1 MEDSKNKDIL
11 ALKMEDALK
20 FLTCNAH
27 LGTQNVDF
35 QMEAYVYKRRPDGIH
50 IINLKKTWE
59 KLVLAARAIAAIEDP
74 AEVFVISSRPYG
86 QRAVL
91 KFAVHTGATPI
102 AGRFTPGTF
111 TNQIQKAFREP
122 RLLVVSDPRTDHQP
136 IREASYVNIPV
147 IAFCNTESPLRYVD
161 VAVPCNNKAAH
172 SIGLMWW
179 LLAREVL
186 RIRGKL
192 GREKPW
198 NIMVDLFFYRDPE
211 EIEKEEQL
219 QQATAEKPAITRGEQ
234 NNVAD
239 WIATSDTNAQ
249 YVEDVKD
256 WAAEPLAPTFQAG
269 QEWTPTAAAAGA
281 GEWENRQ
288 QPRAAGEAA
297 AGQNWGG
304 DSADNWG

>member
-1 MEDSKNKDIL
+1 MASSDIL
-11 ALKMEDALK
+11 NLRTDDGMKL
-20 FLTCNAH
+20 LVCNTH
-27 LGTQNVDF
+27 LGAQNVDF
-35 QMEAYVYKRRPDGIH
+35 QMESYVYKRRPDGIH
-50 IINLKKTWE
+50 IINLRKTWE

-136 IREASYVNIPV
+136 IVEASYVNIPV
-147 IAFCNTESPLRYVD
+147 IAFANTDSPLRFVD

-186 RIRGKL
+186 RIRGTL
-192 GREKPW
+192 ARDKPW

-211 EIEKEEQL
+211 EIEKEEQ
-219 QQATAEKPAITRGEQ
+219 QAITEKSTVAAT
-234 NNVAD
+234 NNYVAD
-239 WIATSDTNAQ
+239 WAQ
-249 YVEDVKD
+249 QSAQDGIGGLGQIVEDVKD
-256 WAAEPLAPTFQAG
+256 WAAEPHQATTG
-269 QEWTPTAAAAGA
+269 FSSGAQWSGAAAANS
-281 GEWENRQ
+281 EWEQSAPPPGGNQ
-288 QPRAAGEAA
+288 ESWG
-297 AGQNWGG
+297 GQSENWG
-304 DSADNWG
+304 

>member
-1 MEDSKNKDIL
+1 MKL
-11 ALKMEDALK
+11 LV
-20 FLTCNAH
+20 CNTH

-35 QMEAYVYKRRPDGIH
+35 QMEGYVYKRRPDGIH
-50 IINLKKTWE
+50 IINLRKTWE
-59 KLVLAARAIAAIEDP
+59 KLVLAARAIAAVEDP

-136 IREASYVNIPV
+136 IMEASYVNIPV
-147 IAFCNTESPLRYVD
+147 IAFANTDSPLRFVD
-161 VAVPCNNKAAH
+161 IAVPCNNKAAH

-186 RIRGKL
+186 RIRGTL
-192 GREKPW
+192 ARDKPW

-211 EIEKEEQL
+211 DIEKEEQ
-219 QQATAEKPAITRGEQ
+219 QALTEKP
-234 NNVAD
+234 VAPRETSNY
-239 WIATSDTNAQ
+239 TSDWVQQNPQDAANPQ
-249 YVEDVKD
+249 FVEDVKD
-256 WAAEPLAPTFQAG
+256 WAAEPIPAGFQGGA
-269 QEWTPTAAAAGA
+269 QWNDTVTPEWERAAAPIPSA
-281 GEWENRQ
+281 Q
-288 QPRAAGEAA
+288 D
-297 AGQNWGG
+297 NWGG
-304 DSADNWG
+304 NNENWG

>member
-1 MEDSKNKDIL
+1 MASSDVLNLRTDDGMKLLVCHS
-11 ALKMEDALK
+11 
-20 FLTCNAH
+20 H

-35 QMEAYVYKRRPDGIH
+35 QMESYVYKRRPDGIH
-50 IINLKKTWE
+50 IINLRKTWE

-136 IREASYVNIPV
+136 IVEASYVNIPV
-147 IAFCNTESPLRYVD
+147 IAFANTDSPLRFVD

-186 RIRGKL
+186 RIRGAL
-192 GREKPW
+192 ARDKPW

-211 EIEKEEQL
+211 EIEKEEQ
-219 QQATAEKPAITRGEQ
+219 QALTEKAVAPRETSSTYA
-234 NNVAD
+234 AD
-239 WIATSDTNAQ
+239 WVQQNAQ
-249 YVEDVKD
+249 DASSTQFVEEVKD
-256 WAAEPLAPTFQAG
+256 WAAEPIPAGFQGGAQWNEG
-269 QEWTPTAAAAGA
+269 AAAPS
-281 GEWENRQ
+281 EWERSAPQ
-288 QPRAAGEAA
+288 ASGAQE
-297 AGQNWGG
+297 NWGG
-304 DSADNWG
+304 NQEKWG

>member
-1 MEDSKNKDIL
+1 MATQSDIL
-11 ALKMEDALK
+11 NLRTDDGMKL
-20 FLTCNAH
+20 LVCNTH

-35 QMEAYVYKRRPDGIH
+35 QMESYVYKRRPDGIH
-50 IINLKKTWE
+50 IINLRKTWE

-122 RLLVVSDPRTDHQP
+122 RLLVVCDPRTDHQP
-136 IREASYVNIPV
+136 IIEASYVNIPV
-147 IAFCNTESPLRYVD
+147 IAFANTDSPLRFVD

-186 RIRGKL
+186 RIRGTL
-192 GREKPW
+192 SRDKPW

-211 EIEKEEQL
+211 DIEKEEQQAL
-219 QQATAEKPAITRGEQ
+219 TDKVVVPREAPYNNAAEWVQQTAQ
-234 NNVAD
+234 D
-239 WIATSDTNAQ
+239 TSAF
-249 YVEDVKD
+249 VEDVKD
-256 WAAEPLAPTFQAG
+256 WAAEPIPAGFQGGAQWNDRAPVQPEWEATPVATTGG
-269 QEWTPTAAAAGA
+269 QES
-281 GEWENRQ
+281 
-288 QPRAAGEAA
+288 
-297 AGQNWGG
+297 WGG
-304 DSADNWG
+304 NAENWS

>member
-1 MEDSKNKDIL
+1 MASSDIL
-11 ALKMEDALK
+11 NLRTDDGMKL
-20 FLTCNAH
+20 LVCNTH
-27 LGTQNVDF
+27 LGAQNVDF
-35 QMEAYVYKRRPDGIH
+35 QMESYVYKRRPDGIH
-50 IINLKKTWE
+50 IINMRKTWE

-136 IREASYVNIPV
+136 IMEASYVNIPV
-147 IAFCNTESPLRYVD
+147 IAFANTDSPLRFVD
-161 VAVPCNNKAAH
+161 IAVPCNNKAAH

-186 RIRGKL
+186 RIRGTL
-192 GREKPW
+192 ARDKPW

-211 EIEKEEQL
+211 EIEKEEQ
-219 QQATAEKPAITRGEQ
+219 QALTDKQVVPRQDTSNYA
-234 NNVAD
+234 AD
-239 WIATSDTNAQ
+239 WVQQNPDAPAVGGFS
-249 YVEDVKD
+249 VEDVKD
-256 WAAEPLAPTFQAG
+256 WAAEPIPAGFQGGAQWNEG
-269 QEWTPTAAAAGA
+269 AAATTT
-281 GEWENRQ
+281 EWERSAPVAPSGGNQ
-288 QPRAAGEAA
+288 ESWGGNNE
-297 AGQNWGG
+297 NWG
-304 DSADNWG
+304 

>member
-1 MEDSKNKDIL
+1 MASTGDIL
-11 ALKMEDALK
+11 NLRTDDGMKL
-20 FLTCNAH
+20 LVCNTH
-27 LGTQNVDF
+27 LGAQNVDF
-35 QMEAYVYKRRPDGIH
+35 QMESYVYKRRPDGIH
-50 IINLKKTWE
+50 IINLRKTWE

-136 IREASYVNIPV
+136 IVEASYVNIPV
-147 IAFCNTESPLRYVD
+147 IAFANTDSPLRFVD

-186 RIRGKL
+186 RIRGTLSRDKS
-192 GREKPW
+192 W

-211 EIEKEEQL
+211 EIEKEEQ
-219 QQATAEKPAITRGEQ
+219 QALTEKAVVPRETSNYA
-234 NNVAD
+234 AD
-239 WIATSDTNAQ
+239 WVQQNAQ
-249 YVEDVKD
+249 EAPQFVEDVKD
-256 WAAEPLAPTFQAG
+256 WAAEPIPAGFQGGAQWNEGAPATTT
-269 QEWTPTAAAAGA
+269 EWERSTAAPATT
-281 GEWENRQ
+281 GE
-288 QPRAAGEAA
+288 
-297 AGQNWGG
+297 NWGG
-304 DSADNWG
+304 NNNENWA

>member
-1 MEDSKNKDIL
+1 MASQTDIL
-11 ALKMEDALK
+11 NLKTDDGMKL
-20 FLTCNAH
+20 LVCNTH

-35 QMEAYVYKRRPDGIH
+35 QMESYVYKRRPDGIH
-50 IINLKKTWE
+50 IINLRKTWE

-122 RLLVVSDPRTDHQP
+122 RLLVVCDPRTDHQP
-136 IREASYVNIPV
+136 IIEASYVNIPV
-147 IAFCNTESPLRYVD
+147 IAFANTDSPLRFVD

-172 SIGLMWW
+172 SLGLMWW

-186 RIRGKL
+186 RIRGTL
-192 GREKPW
+192 SREKPW

-211 EIEKEEQL
+211 EIEKEEQ
-219 QQATAEKPAITRGEQ
+219 QALTDKVVVPREAPNTYA
-234 NNVAD
+234 AD
-239 WIATSDTNAQ
+239 WVQQTAQ
-249 YVEDVKD
+249 DSNVFVDDVKD
-256 WAAEPLAPTFQAG
+256 WAAEPIPAGFQGGAQWTGAPAAPEWEQAAV
-269 QEWTPTAAAAGA
+269 PAAG
-281 GEWENRQ
+281 GNQESWGGGNTE
-288 QPRAAGEAA
+288 
-297 AGQNWGG
+297 NWG
-304 DSADNWG
+304 

>member
-1 MEDSKNKDIL
+1 MQPSRMENIL
-11 ALKMEDALK
+11 TLKTEDALK
-20 FLTCNAH
+20 FLCCNTH
-27 LGTQNVDF
+27 LGTQNTDF
-35 QMEAYVYKRRPDGIH
+35 QMETYVYKRRPDGIH

-59 KLVLAARAIAAIEDP
+59 KLILAARAIAAVEDP
-74 AEVFVISSRPYG
+74 ADVFVISSRPYG

-136 IREASYVNIPV
+136 ILEASYVNIPV
-147 IAFCNTESPLRYVD
+147 IAFANTDSPMRFVD
-161 VAVPCNNKAAH
+161 IAVPCNNKAAH

-186 RIRGKL
+186 RIQGKL

-211 EIEKEEQL
+211 EIEKEEQ
-219 QQATAEKPAITRGEQ
+219 QALTEKAAPPREAGSNYAEQWVAEST
-234 NNVAD
+234 NV
-239 WIATSDTNAQ
+239 

-256 WAAEPLAPTFQAG
+256 WAAEPIADSFKSGSQ
-269 QEWTPTAAAAGA
+269 WTGAAAGA
-281 GEWENRQ
+281 RATGTEWEPSA
-288 QPRAAGEAA
+288 QPAAGNE
-297 AGQNWGG
+297 QQWGG
-304 DSADNWG
+304 AQGTADNW

>member
-1 MEDSKNKDIL
+1 MANSDIL
-11 ALKMEDALK
+11 NLRTDDGMKL
-20 FLTCNAH
+20 LVCNTH
-27 LGTQNVDF
+27 LGAQNVDF
-35 QMEAYVYKRRPDGIH
+35 QMESYVYKRRPDGIH
-50 IINLKKTWE
+50 IINLRKTWE

-136 IREASYVNIPV
+136 IVEASYVNIPV
-147 IAFCNTESPLRYVD
+147 IAFANTDSPLRFVD

-186 RIRGKL
+186 RIRGTL
-192 GREKPW
+192 ARDKPW

-211 EIEKEEQL
+211 EIEKEEQ
-219 QQATAEKPAITRGEQ
+219 QAITDKTTVAAT
-234 NNVAD
+234 NNYVAD
-239 WIATSDTNAQ
+239 WAQQSAQDTGISGLNI
-249 YVEDVKD
+249 VEDVKD
-256 WAAEPLAPTFQAG
+256 WAAEPHQATTGFASGAPQWSDGHGRTAAPSADWEQ
-269 QEWTPTAAAAGA
+269 PTASAG
-281 GEWENRQ
+281 GNQESW
-288 QPRAAGEAA
+288 G
-297 AGQNWGG
+297 GQSENWG
-304 DSADNWG
+304 